1 MPNRKVIFSK
11 YFVWPYF
18 DIGKK
23 INDLTFGFIISF
35 SSTGNKIIVIASMLW
50 PSIHLSLYPR
60 PLITL
65 SLGQKF
71 IHPFIQVLGAKYCV

>member
-1 MPNRKVIFSK
+1 M
-11 YFVWPYF
+11 
-18 DIGKK
+18 
-23 INDLTFGFIISF
+23 ISF

-50 PSIHLSLYPR
+50 PSIHLSLHPW

-71 IHPFIQVLGAKYCV
+71 IHPFIQVFIEPLFGAKHCV